1 MAVTIL
7 HDRANPE
14 PISREMRLLLGE
26 RDALQ
31 ESLRKFHVD
40 SPRRVDF
47 KLDSKWVD
55 DMDDDDS
62 SDFFGQLEISIRK
75 WAVKEAK
82 TLSQLDDLQGRDRE
96 FFFKE
101 VAKIVLLEGPNKQEL
116 PKRLESPRVLAF
128 ILGALLHHHIFK
140 TVYVDPFFFLGE
152 ETSQILNDIMLLG
165 NIWNLGASQ
174 HWRGDTLKILRPLGK
189 TPDARII
196 ESVTKKLLRN
206 AAVSKAAEF
215 MRTPAKYIVNDHPG
229 TLQRLADIYMEAAE
243 HSFKIWVQPPK
254 IKLLDDPPSFLGQAF
269 DSRNKFMKAH
279 DRVNHITNINP
290 NGQKIT
296 MVVSPAIVRCG
307 VRLADMNYYE
317 TRWWHETYMYR
328 PAKVWFY
335 VPRPGSPVI
344 NEQEFEPM
352 PIPPPP
358 VNEWVTITPPRS
370 DLSPETLTE
379 RFIERFDRVTSL
391 ELVKP
396 YLDDFAEQ
404 LRPVIEGLRGEV
416 AQRIEECNEMEKER
430 DEFRRKYLEALGS

>member
-7 HDRANPE
+7 HDRASPE
-14 PISREMRLLLGE
+14 PISREMKLLLGE

-31 ESLRKFHVD
+31 ESLRKFHVE
-40 SPRRVDF
+40 SPANN
-47 KLDSKWVD
+47 
-55 DMDDDDS
+55 
-62 SDFFGQLEISIRK
+62 DFFGLLDISIRK
-75 WAVKEAK
+75 WVLKEAK

-96 FFFKE
+96 FLFKE

-128 ILGALLHHHIFK
+128 ILGALLNHHIFK

-152 ETSQILNDIMLLG
+152 ETSQILTDIMSLG

-174 HWRGDTLKILRPLGK
+174 RWRADTLKILRPLGK
-189 TPDARII
+189 TADARII
-196 ESVTKKLLRN
+196 ESVTQKLLRN

-215 MRTPAKYIVNDHPG
+215 MRTPAKYIVNDHPD
-229 TLQRLADIYMEAAE
+229 TLQRLEDIYIEAAE
-243 HSFKIWVQPPK
+243 HSFKIWAY
-254 IKLLDDPPSFLGQAF
+254 DA
-269 DSRNKFMKAH
+269 RNKFMRAH
-279 DRVNHITNINP
+279 DNVNHTTDINP

-307 VRLADMNYYE
+307 VRLADINYYE
-317 TRWWHETYMYR
+317 TRWWHETFIYK

-358 VNEWVTITPPRS
+358 VNEWRTITPPRS